1 MGDVYT
7 CMSAVG
13 WSRSFIP
20 NFATLE
26 QPVRAFVMDKLGTGK
41 KTRRRADNIKLPKC
55 PEWTPELRGD
65 YARLRLSLIHAIKHA
80 YRDHNKV
87 SCLLWDAS
95 KFAWSY
101 TITQ

>member
-26 QPVRAFVMDKLGTGK
+26 QPVRSFVMKKLGSGK
-41 KTRRRADNIKLPKC
+41 KTRRRADNIKLAKC
-55 PEWTPELRGD
+55 LEWTPELKGV
-65 YARLRLSLIHAIKHA
+65 YARLRLSLVQAIKRA
-80 YRDHNKV
+80 YRD
-87 SCLLWDAS
+87 
-95 KFAWSY
+95 
-101 TITQ
+101 